1 MTSAHRVLVL
11 SGLLASV
18 ALAPATTA
26 SAQELLATTVSAA
39 DAAPRVCTS
48 RLVDAGPSLAHRAA
62 SAPGDGWLT
71 ARLDA
76 AEGDWDLAIFD
87 RTGDELVAGSSSFGP
102 SEVATGFT
110 WAGDEVVVQ
119 ACRRSGAARTA
130 TLSVDFDEVEAQP
143 DVKLQLVEVSV
154 PSRARMGDLQKLG
167 LDLTEHGGDGFV
179 AVVLHGDRDAEKL
192 RRAGF
197 ITRVEEQD
205 LVEQSVQQ
213 RAADRRFAATTSR
226 AAIPSGRT
234 SYRRLPDYTNDMK
247 RLVEENPGL
256 VRPITLPFRTY
267 EGRTV
272 EGIEITTDVDAAD
285 GKPVFLQM
293 GVHHA
298 REWPSG
304 EHAMEWAFEIVNAF
318 KAGDARAQRL
328 MGSVRTIVVPLVNP
342 DGFNVSREAG
352 EALGGG
358 DGREGPL
365 EEPNLLVPLEYQRK
379 NCRYAPPREA
389 EGGDCEQTFGN
400 GLEQT
405 GVDPN
410 RNYGG
415 FWGGPGADQTNP
427 LAQSYPGPGPFSE
440 PETQNIRDLISKR
453 HVTTLITNH
462 TFSNLLLR
470 PPAIAAQGETP
481 DEPIYK
487 ALGDSMAEEN
497 GYASQFSY
505 QLYDTTGG
513 TEDWS
518 YYSTGGL
525 GYTFEIGPDH
535 FHPEFADTVAEWE
548 GTTASADPDGHDGGG
563 NREAYWKAMENAA
576 DETKH
581 AVIDGE
587 LPPGTTLRLKKSFQ
601 TATFPQ
607 SDGEPILFD
616 DTLET
621 TMQVPASGRFAWHI
635 NQSTRPVLR
644 NDKGRE
650 ATGDPSPPEEFAGS
664 PAGPED
670 GSETDGAEPCADF
683 DTTNEACVND
693 HAFVVPEGPGI
704 DNAFATVR
712 ITWPDPVSD
721 WDMKVFR
728 DADLD
733 GNPDEPENAVG
744 TSGNGATNGML
755 GVEEITIGPDMPK
768 GGYVARVINY
778 AAASPYEGT
787 VEFRGPLAPR
797 EGPTTEAWTLSCE
810 RDGQVLESQQLFI
823 ERGERKTPDLSR
835 CARSA
840 TAGDAAQAQ
849 GGGASA
855 DPSSNSSAG
864 SAQACTPTRG
874 FRSTRV
880 GSQGRRLSIGFD
892 RAKPR
897 RVTVDVFQ
905 QSVGRRVIGERL
917 VARFRNRTSG
927 FRWNGKATRPGRRV
941 TDGYYFVRY
950 RMPLGGG
957 LADVRRTTVRREN
970 GRFSVLPPFYKRNTC
985 GIVRSYKLTRPV
997 FGGRTNRAV
1006 YASYQLNR
1014 AAQVAIVVTR
1024 GGEVVRRLRGIAR
1037 QAGRT
1042 FRVRL
1047 DSEKLGRGAYKVR
1060 LVVRRGSRTRT
1071 ITLTTRRL

>member
-1 MTSAHRVLVL
+1 MTSAHRVLALFGFLV
-11 SGLLASV
+11 AS
-18 ALAPATTA
+18 ALAPAATA

-39 DAAPRVCTS
+39 DAAPRVCTA
-48 RLVDAGPSLAHRAA
+48 RVVETGPSVAHRSAR
-62 SAPGDGWLT
+62 APGNGWLT

-87 RTGDELVAGSSSFGP
+87 RAGDRLVGGSTSFGP

-110 WAGDEVVVQ
+110 WAGDDVVVQ
-119 ACRRSGAARTA
+119 ACRRTGAARTA
-130 TLSVDFDEVEAQP
+130 ALSVEFDEVEPQP

-154 PSRARMGDLQKLG
+154 PNRERMADLQKLD

-213 RAADRRFAATTSR
+213 RAADRRFAAATSR

-234 SYRRLPDYTNDMK
+234 TYRRLPDYTNDMK

-256 VRPITLPFRTY
+256 VRPIALPFRTY

-304 EHAMEWAFEIVNAF
+304 EHAMEWAFEVINAY
-318 KAGDARAQRL
+318 KAGDPRARRL
-328 MGSVRTIVVPLVNP
+328 VGSVRTIVVPLVNP

-352 EALGGG
+352 QALGAGG
-358 DGREGPL
+358 GRGGVT
-365 EEPNLLVPLEYQRK
+365 EEQNLVIPLEYQRK
-379 NCRYAPPREA
+379 NCRYAPPRED

-400 GLEQT
+400 GLEHT

-440 PETQNIRDLISKR
+440 PETRNIRDLVSKR

-513 TEDWS
+513 TEDWT

-535 FHPEFADTVAEWE
+535 FHPPFADTVAEWE
-548 GTTASADPDGHDGGG
+548 GTTESADDPDGDGTADREGGG
-563 NREAYWKAMENAA
+563 NREAYWKAMENTA
-576 DETKH
+576 DTTKH
-581 AVIDGE
+581 AVIDGA

-621 TMQVPASGRFAWHI
+621 TMQVPASGRFEWHI

-644 NDKGRE
+644 NDKGRA

-683 DTTNEACVND
+683 DTTDEACVND
-693 HAFVVPEGPGI
+693 HPFVVPEGAGI
-704 DNAFATVR
+704 DNAFAIVR

-733 GNPDEPENAVG
+733 GNPDDPEDPVG
-744 TSGNGATNGML
+744 TSGNGATNATL
-755 GVEEITIGPDMPK
+755 GVEEVTLGPDMPK

-778 AAASPYEGT
+778 AAGSPYEGT
-787 VEFRGPLAPR
+787 IEFRGPLAPKD
-797 EGPTTEAWTLSCE
+797 GPTTEAWTLSCE
-810 RDGQVLESQQLFI
+810 RDGRVLESQQLFI

-840 TAGDAAQAQ
+840 AAADAGQAQ
-849 GGGASA
+849 GGPA
-855 DPSSNSSAG
+855 NQTAG
-864 SAQACTPTRG
+864 SAQTCTPTRG
-874 FRSTRV
+874 FRSTSVR
-880 GSQGRRLSIGFD
+880 SRRGGLSIGFT
-892 RAKPR
+892 RTKKRP
-897 RVTVDVFQ
+897 VTVDVFQ
-905 QSVGRRVIGERL
+905 QSIGRRVIGERL

-927 FRWNGKATRPGRRV
+927 FRWNGKANRAARRV

-950 RMPLGGG
+950 RMPLGNG
-957 LADVRRTTVRREN
+957 LADVRRTTVRRED
-970 GRFSVLPPFYKRNTC
+970 GRFSVLPPFYRRDTC
-985 GIVRSYKLTRPV
+985 GVVRSYKLTRPV

-1006 YASYQLNR
+1006 YASFRLNR
-1014 AAQVAIVVTR
+1014 AADVAIVVTR
-1024 GGEVVRRLRGIAR
+1024 GGKVIRRFRGVDREAD
-1037 QAGRT
+1037 RT
-1042 FRVRL
+1042 YRVRL
-1047 DSEKLGRGAYKVR
+1047 DSEKLGRGSYEVR

-1071 ITLTTRRL
+1071 FTLTTRRL